1 MTAQNL
7 IMVHM
12 HIRIYGDCEMK
23 KVVDMQHNPFYAVPS
38 QLTESKARGNVNKM
52 ADKEGAILLNHL
64 KLANIWHN
72 I

>member
-1 MTAQNL
+1 
-7 IMVHM
+7 
-12 HIRIYGDCEMK
+12 MK
-23 KVVDMQHNPFYAVPS
+23 NVVDMQHNPFYAVPS